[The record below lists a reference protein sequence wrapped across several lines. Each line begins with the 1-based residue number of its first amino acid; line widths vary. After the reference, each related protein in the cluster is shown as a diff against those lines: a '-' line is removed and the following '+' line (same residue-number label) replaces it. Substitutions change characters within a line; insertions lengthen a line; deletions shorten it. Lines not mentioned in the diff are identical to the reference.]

1 MPPKIFV
8 VEGNIA
14 AGKSTF
20 ISKLQ
25 SKFVHV
31 AEPIDDWEKTGI
43 FQLYNTDP
51 MNNAY
56 KFQTYAFVTRI
67 QAFLRA
73 YEQYGPNATYL
84 LERSWH
90 SDRLFARANYEAG
103 YFTEMEW
110 KMYNDWCNLHEKLVP
125 MQVTGF
131 IYLKTSAAVCYD
143 RLHQRHR
150 STEELLKLTYLESL
164 ERSHDE
170 FFASRSHLLIAN
182 NVDDDTS
189 NAVLIDNYIASF
201 GEHAQGTIR
210 SELEDCSWRILQF
223 VESFLKAENTT
234 SPTESMMKMCAFNH
248 DLLLAELQNL
258 NNTELMVKLISTFIC
273 ASCLCVRKGGSNSP
287 FLAKIIANMKSLPG
301 PGEGDRRQEWLDRLE
316 KISETV
322 DSPSK
327 LSVDDISF
335 VFLTLNTVFAG
346 RSTGFRAVLYA
357 HLAQDMIC

>member
-20 ISKLQ
+20 IGKLQ

-31 AEPIDDWEKTGI
+31 AEPIDEWEKTGI

-51 MNNAY
+51 VHNAY

-67 QAFLRA
+67 QAFLQKYA
-73 YEQYGPNATYL
+73 EHGPDATYL

-110 KMYNDWCNLHEKLVP
+110 KMYNDWCDLHEKLVP

-131 IYLKTSAAVCYD
+131 IYLKTSANVCYS

-182 NVDDDTS
+182 NVDNDTS
-189 NAVLIDNYIASF
+189 NAVLIDNYVSSF
-201 GEHAQGTIR
+201 GESATTATG
-210 SELEDCSWRILQF
+210 SELEDCSWRIMQF
-223 VESFLKAENTT
+223 VESLLKAGNTT
-234 SPTESMMKMCAFNH
+234 SSTELMMKMGAFDH
-248 DLLLAELQNL
+248 DSLMAELHD
-258 NNTELMVKLISTFIC
+258 TKLMVKLISTLVY
-273 ASCLCVRKGGSNSP
+273 ASCLCARKGGSNSP
-287 FLAKIIANMKSLPG
+287 FLAKIVADLKSFPG

-322 DSPSK
+322 DNSPK

-335 VFLTLNTVFAG
+335 VFFALNTVFAG
-346 RSTGFRAVLYA
+346 RSSGFRAVLYA